1 FGDVEFYCKRLESI
15 EGNILEPGVGTGR
28 ILIPLLEK
36 GMNVDGFDV
45 SDDMLNIC
53 RTNCENKGLNPNLF
67 IEKMES
73 FALEE
78 KYEAIIVPT
87 GTFLLLPQ
95 REDSL
100 QALRNFHD
108 HLVDGGKLIIDIL
121 LQTDF
126 TLESVSTRTWETH
139 DGKVL
144 TLESKMIDVD
154 YI

>member
-1 FGDVEFYCKRLESI
+1 
-15 EGNILEPGVGTGR
+15 
-28 ILIPLLEK
+28 
-36 GMNVDGFDV
+36 
-45 SDDMLNIC
+45 
-53 RTNCENKGLNPNLF
+53 
-67 IEKMES
+67 
-73 FALEE
+73 
-78 KYEAIIVPT
+78 IVPT
-87 GTFLLLPQ
+87 GTFLLLHQ

-154 YI
+154 YIAQYTVRHNRYEKWDHGKLINTELERFSLRWYGV